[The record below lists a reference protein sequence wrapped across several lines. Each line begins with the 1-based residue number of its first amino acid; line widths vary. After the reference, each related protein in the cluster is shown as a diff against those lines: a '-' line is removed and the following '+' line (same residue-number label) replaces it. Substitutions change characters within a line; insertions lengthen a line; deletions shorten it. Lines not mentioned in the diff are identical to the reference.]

1 MVAYDDTKSMV
12 GTTLKY
18 KDMIDKKPFIAGGY
32 TQEDWDI
39 LNGSHFD
46 IEYYDDYCD
55 TPIART
61 NYIELSTKPKWA

>member
-1 MVAYDDTKSMV
+1 MVAYDGTRSMV
-12 GTTLKY
+12 GTTLEY

>member
-1 MVAYDDTKSMV
+1 
-12 GTTLKY
+12 
-18 KDMIDKKPFIAGGY
+18 MIMTYKKPFIAGGY

-46 IEYYDDYCD
+46 IEYYDDYCN
-55 TPIART
+55 TPLART